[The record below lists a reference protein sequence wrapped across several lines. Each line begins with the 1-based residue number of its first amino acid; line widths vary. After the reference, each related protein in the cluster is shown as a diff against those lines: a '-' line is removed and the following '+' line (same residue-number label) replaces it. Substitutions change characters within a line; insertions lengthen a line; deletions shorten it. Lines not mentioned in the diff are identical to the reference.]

1 MWKLNRVRISKPHD
15 VIKMNSEPRKRRE
28 KEKYLDMLTS
38 LAAEGGG
45 TDLFSRERGSMLYE
59 LEAEEIR
66 LKRLVD

>member
-1 MWKLNRVRISKPHD
+1 MWKPNRLRISKPHD
-15 VIKMNSEPRKRRE
+15 VINMNIETRKRRE
-28 KEKYLDMLTS
+28 NEKDLDMIIS
-38 LAAEGGG
+38 LAAEEGG